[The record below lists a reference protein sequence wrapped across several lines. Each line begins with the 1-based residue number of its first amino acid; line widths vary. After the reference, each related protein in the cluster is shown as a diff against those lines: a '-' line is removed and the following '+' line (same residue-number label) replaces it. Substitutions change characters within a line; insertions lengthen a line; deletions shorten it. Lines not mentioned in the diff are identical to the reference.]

1 MLCNCVILCNFN
13 ENTVISKI
21 VSYLISICS
30 QISLVLVFFSWNNL
44 HCKHTSNFSLR
55 INLVNKCKNVCCV
68 YGTAQF
74 EIYTC
79 TSVHVPTHLQNVNLK
94 ICHAHTHSCMQF
106 WCVHDCQCI
115 YVTHKSCM
123 SQAHIW
129 FAKLQLQK
137 ICMYRPWNTTFLKV
151 ASS

>member
-1 MLCNCVILCNFN
+1 MMLCNCVILCNFN
-13 ENTVISKI
+13 ENTIISKI

-30 QISLVLVFFSWNNL
+30 QISLALVFFSWNNL

-79 TSVHVPTHLQNVNLK
+79 TSVHVPTHLQNVKFENLS
-94 ICHAHTHSCMQF
+94 CTHTLLHAILVCAWLPVYTCDTQIMHVTSSHL
-106 WCVHDCQCI
+106 VCQTT
-115 YVTHKSCM
+115 VTEDMH
-123 SQAHIW
+123 
-129 FAKLQLQK
+129 
-137 ICMYRPWNTTFLKV
+137 V
-151 ASS
+151 